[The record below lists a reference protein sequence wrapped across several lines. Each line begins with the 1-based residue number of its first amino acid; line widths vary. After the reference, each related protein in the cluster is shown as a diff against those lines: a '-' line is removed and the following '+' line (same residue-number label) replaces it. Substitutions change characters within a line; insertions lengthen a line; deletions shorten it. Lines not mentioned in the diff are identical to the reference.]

1 MLNIIIPI
9 LFAVQPADS
18 SKTQVYIGQV
28 FNSSKIEKIEGR
40 DVTFGVKEEVG
51 EILANKGYFITDSL
65 GFSAQVSINKIE
77 SPQQIVNIM
86 GLKWLRKDYIVET
99 EICLGSGCFTGLGKR
114 RTFIFAALLDVENNE
129 VPLNRKSF
137 SKALQS
143 SLKDASEFTH
153 KKSSE

>member
-1 MLNIIIPI
+1 MMLAI
-9 LFAVQPADS
+9 QPADTT
-18 SKTQVYIGQV
+18 KIYIGNV
-28 FNSSKIEKIEGR
+28 SNSTKIEKIDGR
-40 DVTFGVKEEVG
+40 DLTFGVKEEVE
-51 EILANKGYFITDSL
+51 EILNNQGYFITDST
-65 GFSAQVSINKIE
+65 GFAVQVSITKLE
-77 SPQQIVNIM
+77 SPQQILNIA

-99 EICLGSGCFTGLGKR
+99 EICMGSGCFTGSSMR

-143 SLKDASEFTH
+143 SLKDAATLKH

>member
-1 MLNIIIPI
+1 MMLAI
-9 LFAVQPADS
+9 QPADTT
-18 SKTQVYIGQV
+18 KIYIGNV
-28 FNSSKIEKIEGR
+28 SNSTKIEKIDGR
-40 DVTFGVKEEVG
+40 DLTFGVKEEVE
-51 EILANKGYFITDSL
+51 EILNNQGYFITDST
-65 GFSAQVSINKIE
+65 GFAVQVSITKLE
-77 SPQQIVNIM
+77 SPQQILNIA

-99 EICLGSGCFTGLGKR
+99 EICMGSGCFTGSSMR
-114 RTFIFAALLDVENNE
+114 RTFIFAALLDVQNNE